1 MQAKLEILREKE
13 KEVIRERNLFA
24 KKQATLKEI

>member
-13 KEVIRERNLFA
+13 KEVIRERKLFA